1 MIAIGLFVRGHRR
14 RQESAGARCGG
25 DRALAT
31 IGCDRRVRRG
41 VLPPRACGA
50 AAHVIGVRRPER
62 KAAGNRR
69 QPLESPAADIPG
81 ATSHQLAVNV
91 FVHPHAGI
99 GYAYVTNRMSTTLPF
114 FPAVRA
120 RCVALAAAAESA
132 RSAATAIARPPALAI
147 SATSASA
154 ASACT
159 A

>member
-1 MIAIGLFVRGHRR
+1 MIRT
-14 RQESAGARCGG
+14 
-25 DRALAT
+25 ALYAAF
-31 IGCDRRVRRG
+31 ILVS
-41 VLPPRACGA
+41 LPAQA
-50 AAHVIGVRRPER
+50 ET
-62 KAAGNRR
+62 
-69 QPLESPAADIPG
+69 PAQWIELVPG